1 MKKLLFIMSLVL
13 IVITLTAQDK
23 TRSVQFDENGTYV
36 VYSGIPG
43 DTLSGTQDTIDF
55 VFKYKSGGF
64 VKKIAV
70 KIRYDLISGVD
81 TTVHASLFGREFY
94 DDPTWVSIIASTT
107 SSVVSVNNTIQ
118 ILTSDY
124 TETTAAAVDFLQ
136 QTLVATKDTLTVA
149 ARINTPI
156 DQSYRFYRLRLI
168 VAGNDS
174 VGKGIKIDEVE
185 LKFYTN

>member
-1 MKKLLFIMSLVL
+1 MKKYLILLAFCFVAL
-13 IVITLTAQDK
+13 ISYSQDK
-23 TRSVQFDENGTYV
+23 TVSLTIANEGTYIV
-36 VYSGIPG
+36 HSNPG
-43 DTLSGTQDTIDF
+43 ADTLSGTQDTIDF
-55 VFKYKSGGF
+55 VFKYKAEGF

-81 TTVHASLFGREFY
+81 TTVHASLFGKEFF
-94 DDPTWVSIIASTT
+94 DDPTWVSIIAPTT
-107 SSVVSVNNTIQ
+107 SSVVSVNNTMQ

-168 VAGNDS
+168 VAGDDS
-174 VGKGIKIDEVE
+174 VGKGIKVDEVE
-185 LKFYTN
+185 LKLYTE

>member
-1 MKKLLFIMSLVL
+1 MKKYLILLAFCFVAL
-13 IVITLTAQDK
+13 ISYSQDK
-23 TRSVQFDENGTYV
+23 TVSLTIANEGTYIV
-36 VYSGIPG
+36 HSNPG
-43 DTLSGTQDTIDF
+43 ADTLSGTQDTIDF
-55 VFKYKSGGF
+55 VFKYKAEGF
-64 VKKIAV
+64 VKKMAV

-81 TTVHASLFGREFY
+81 TTVHASLFGKEFF

-107 SSVVSVNNTIQ
+107 SSVVSVNNTMQ

-124 TETTAAAVDFLQ
+124 TETTASAVDFLQ

-168 VAGNDS
+168 VAGDDS
-174 VGKGIKIDEVE
+174 VGKGIKVDEVE
-185 LKFYTN
+185 LKLYTE